1 MRKEVN
7 RGFINEQVT
16 TLDNRGSVPLCRT
29 HIELSQLR
37 HKEAGAF
44 SYQLLSL
51 AG

>member
-7 RGFINEQVT
+7 RGFINEQVI
-16 TLDNRGSVPLCRT
+16 TLDNRGSIPPCRT
-29 HIELSQLR
+29 HIELSHLR
-37 HKEAGAF
+37 HEEAGLF